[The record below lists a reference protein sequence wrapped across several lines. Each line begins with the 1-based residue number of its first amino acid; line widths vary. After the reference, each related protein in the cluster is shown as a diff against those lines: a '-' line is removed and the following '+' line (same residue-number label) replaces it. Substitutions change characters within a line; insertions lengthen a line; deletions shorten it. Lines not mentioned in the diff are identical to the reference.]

1 MLEPLQSE
9 ARSLGIFEDCVFV
22 PATQDVATWLRAIDI
37 FVLPSLSEAFSNSI
51 MEAMACGCCTV
62 ASNVGGNPELV
73 HPDETGMLFRAGD
86 PEDLA
91 SSLRTL
97 ISQPD
102 LRRDLAGRAE
112 SFIRT
117 NFSTAA
123 AARRMAE
130 IYTAL
135 LSTGEKTPAP

>member
-1 MLEPLQSE
+1 VE
-9 ARSLGIFEDCVFV
+9 AVHFE
-22 PATQDVATWLRAIDI
+22 PATPHVAEWLSAIDI
-37 FVLPSLSEAFSNSI
+37 FVLPSRSEALSNSL
-51 MEAMACGCCTV
+51 MEAMACGCCPV

-73 HPDETGMLFRAGD
+73 RAGETGLLFRAGD

-97 ISQPD
+97 IGQPD
-102 LRRDLAGRAE
+102 LRRDLAAHAE
-112 SFIRT
+112 SLIRA

-130 IYTAL
+130 IYRAVL
-135 LSTGEKTPAP
+135 P